1 MSKEKKAFSSKKIGE
16 VIKNQAAEYKN
27 ANKKERG
34 VILDSLERVTK
45 RPRKSLI
52 RSLNREV
59 KRLPR
64 SGAPPVHKR
73 AVEPRL
79 KKETRGR
86 PRKYTKAVEAALEE
100 IWESYNFICAERLY
114 TQVPIAVSIFRRDR
128 DWQYSDETT
137 RLLLEMPLG
146 TMKQYLVRMAKEK
159 GLMRGFSTT
168 RSSELLNNVPV
179 YHGNWDDMP
188 VGYGE
193 LDTVVHSG
201 TRLEGIMVYTTSFI
215 EMQTYWQE
223 FWAGLGKT
231 AETTKNSISH
241 ISQLLPMN
249 LKGIHPDS
257 GDEFIN
263 QILYRWCKVRNID
276 FTRSR
281 PSKKNDNANVE
292 ERNRHIVRDYIGYER
307 YDCPEAVAALNKL
320 YMVLRLY
327 VNYFLPIM
335 KIKKKKYL
343 PNGKQIRIYNES
355 MTPYERVLVH
365 PDVPDDVKQKLTEEY
380 QTLNPK
386 KLRAKIKALTINLE
400 RIQREQG
407 YHFKMDEEQSNN

>member
-16 VIKNQAAEYKN
+16 VIRSQAHDYKT

-34 VILDSLERVTK
+34 AILDSLEKVTK

-52 RSLNREV
+52 RSLNREI

-73 AVEPRL
+73 VAEPRL

-128 DWQYSDETT
+128 DWQYSNDTT
-137 RLLLEMPLG
+137 RLLLQMPLG
-146 TMKQYLVRMAKEK
+146 TMKQYLVRMAKDK

-201 TRLEGIMVYTTSFI
+201 PRLEGIMVYTTSFI

-223 FWAGLGKT
+223 FWAGLDKT

-241 ISQLLPMN
+241 ISQLLPMD

-263 QILYRWCKVRNID
+263 QILYRWCKVRRID

-307 YDCPEAVAALNKL
+307 YDCPEAVVALNKL

-335 KIKKKKYL
+335 KVKEKKYL
-343 PNGKQIRIYNES
+343 PNGKQIRIYGES
-355 MTPYERVLVH
+355 MTPYERVLAH
-365 PDVPDDVKQKLTEEY
+365 PDIPKSVKQKLTEEY
-380 QTLNPK
+380 GRLNPK
-386 KLRAKIKALTINLE
+386 KLRARIKALTINLE

-407 YHFKMDEEQSNN
+407 YHFKMDEEQGNN